1 VPEAPRAEEANVTA
15 DFTFTYHSAQRERF
29 RSGSL
34 AEEWRSRYPEIFDQA
49 DLNLVRNQPLYHF
62 FEWLSAVLIYEAT
75 GWLSLVE
82 SYTAGT
88 HPNKRSKLRALV
100 GDEIF
105 EQLDLQQS
113 GQPDLFVYQPGT
125 DQWFFCEVKGGPDKE
140 RDNQKAWRNRFLA
153 LLERH
158 KMKGAR
164 VRMIQLKEI
173 KL

>member
-1 VPEAPRAEEANVTA
+1 MTA
-15 DFTFTYHSAQRERF
+15 DFTFTYHSAQRARF

-34 AEEWRSRYPEIFDQA
+34 ADEWVARYPMIFDSA
-49 DLNLVRNQPLYHF
+49 DRDLVKNQPTYHF

-88 HPNKRSKLRALV
+88 HPDKRDRLRGIV
-100 GDEIF
+100 GDDIF
-105 EQLDLQQS
+105 KELDLHQS

-140 RDNQKAWRNRFLA
+140 RENQREWRERFRK
-153 LLERH
+153 LLTDLRVRGERI
-158 KMKGAR
+158 
-164 VRMIQLKEI
+164 RMIQLKET